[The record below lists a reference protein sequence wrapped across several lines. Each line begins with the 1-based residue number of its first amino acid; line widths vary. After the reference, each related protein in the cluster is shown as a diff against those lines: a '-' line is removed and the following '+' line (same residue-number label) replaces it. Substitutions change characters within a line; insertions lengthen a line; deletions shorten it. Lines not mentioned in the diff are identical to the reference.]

1 MLRNT
6 YLNIFN
12 FTNKVNAA
20 SFGVGKKKELAL
32 IRRVKLTQEFEEAR
46 EVVLYIKLVPLG

>member
-6 YLNIFN
+6 YLYENIM

-20 SFGVGKKKELAL
+20 SIGVRKEKELVL
-32 IRRVKLTQEFEEAR
+32 IKRIKLTQEFEEVH
-46 EVVLYIKLVPLG
+46 EVTFIKS